1 MGGSEKREGEQM
13 KLDWFTKA
21 MLVTVA
27 LLLAA
32 LVFRPIVQPTPV
44 RAQVEEG
51 YPFYVEPGY
60 TMIRKPDGTAQMY
73 GKVVIDMRNGDIWG
87 FPTLTQSPYPIDS
100 AQTKPPKSS
109 PMYLGKFM
117 FSETVR

>member
-1 MGGSEKREGEQM
+1 MNSDR
-13 KLDWFTKA
+13 FTKTV
-21 MLVTVA
+21 LVIIAA
-27 LLLAA
+27 LLGFLA
-32 LVFRPIVQPTPV
+32 LRPLAQPVPV
-44 RAQVEEG
+44 RAQAAEG

-60 TMIRKPDGTAQMY
+60 TMIRKPDGTAQYY
-73 GKVVIDMRNGDIWG
+73 GKMVIDMRNGDIWG

-117 FSETVR
+117 FNDASR